1 MDITLTTPALLF
13 PALSLLM
20 LAYTNRFLAIASLI
34 RNLSAQQK
42 SDPSPSLSAQIAN
55 LRRRIFL
62 IRNMQW
68 LGVFSILLAVFCIFV
83 LYEGWEQAGK
93 IFFGAS
99 LVSLMG
105 SLFLSLWEIQIS
117 VHALD
122 LALSDLETQPTA
134 ASPIVRRDV

>member
-20 LAYTNRFLAIASLI
+20 LAYTNRFLAIATLI
-34 RNLSAQQK
+34 RNLSAQHK
-42 SDPSPSLSAQIAN
+42 SAPSPTLPKQIAN

-68 LGVFSILLAVFCIFV
+68 LGVFSILLAVLCIFV

-117 VHALD
+117 VYALD
-122 LALSDLETQPTA
+122 LALCDLEE
-134 ASPIVRRDV
+134 SPVSSPKGA

>member
-34 RNLSAQQK
+34 RNLTAQQK
-42 SDPSPSLSAQIAN
+42 STPSPSIKGQIVN

-68 LGVFSILLAVFCIFV
+68 LGVFSILLAVFCIFA

-93 IFFGAS
+93 MFFGAS
-99 LVSLMG
+99 LVSLMA

-122 LALSDLETQPTA
+122 LALSDLEEDPPA
-134 ASPIVRRDV
+134 PPVPLRGDA

>member
-1 MDITLTTPALLF
+1 
-13 PALSLLM
+13 M
-20 LAYTNRFLAIASLI
+20 LAYTNRFLAIATLI

-42 SDPSPSLSAQIAN
+42 NAPSPSLQAQIAN
-55 LRRRIFL
+55 LRLRIIL

-99 LVSLMG
+99 LVSLMA

-117 VHALD
+117 VHALV
-122 LALSDLETQPTA
+122 LALSDLEENPAPSLTP
-134 ASPIVRRDV
+134 SSFKG